1 MNKVPQLCLVA
12 DYKVTQYQ
20 LLIRKIM
27 SKLPQKPQSNIAAVL
42 I

>member
-1 MNKVPQLCLVA
+1 MSKVPQLCLVA
-12 DYKVTQYQ
+12 DNKITQHQ
-20 LLIRKIM
+20 LLVREIM